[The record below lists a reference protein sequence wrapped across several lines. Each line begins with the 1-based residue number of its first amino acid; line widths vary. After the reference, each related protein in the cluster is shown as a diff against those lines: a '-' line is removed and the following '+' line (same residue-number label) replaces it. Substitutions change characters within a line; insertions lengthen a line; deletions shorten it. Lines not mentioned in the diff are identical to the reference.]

1 MSIGFSL
8 KDEGKSPNFGD
19 CFVIFS
25 NGLISFKFSRTKSF
39 WMADIGRDGD
49 YIRWYD
55 LSLVRAMIF
64 NEERL
69 VAPITQDE
77 CLNLIE
83 YHITKLVYL
92 FTEDYYN
99 TQNNLEKLEKERVEQ
114 LFGNK

>member
-1 MSIGFSL
+1 
-8 KDEGKSPNFGD
+8 
-19 CFVIFS
+19 
-25 NGLISFKFSRTKSF
+25 
-39 WMADIGRDGD
+39 MADIGRDGD